1 MLKEM
6 DANYQKTK
14 ETLEAYGIRPTSQ
27 RLEMAHLILS
37 ANQHLTAEDVFH
49 LVNTHFPHASRA
61 TVFNNLKLF
70 SEKGVIG
77 TLDLKNGITLY
88 DSNLDRHHHA
98 LNEATGEIIDVYL
111 DAETESKVHSL
122 MKQELETK
130 LGKNWKNSK
139 LLITLKG
146 EC

>member
-1 MLKEM
+1 M
-6 DANYQKTK
+6 DQNYQKIK
-14 ETLEAYGIRPTSQ
+14 EILESFGIRATSQ

-37 ANQHLTAEDVFH
+37 EHQHLTAEDVFN

-77 TLDLKNGITLY
+77 TLDLKNGITHY
-88 DSNLDRHHHA
+88 DSNTDRHHHA
-98 LNEATGEIIDVYL
+98 LNEETGEILDVYL
-111 DAETESKVHSL
+111 DPETENKVHNL
-122 MKQELETK
+122 MKQDLESK
-130 LGKNWKNSK
+130 LGKDWKDSK

-146 EC
+146 KV

>member
-1 MLKEM
+1 M
-6 DANYQKTK
+6 DQNYQKTK
-14 ETLEAYGIRPTSQ
+14 EILESFGIRATSQ

-37 ANQHLTAEDVFH
+37 AHQHLTAEDVFH

-77 TLDLKNGITLY
+77 TLDLKNGITHY
-88 DSNLDRHHHA
+88 DSNTERHHHA
-98 LNEATGEIIDVYL
+98 LNEQTGEITDVYL
-111 DAETESKVHSL
+111 DPETEEKVHQL
-122 MKQELETK
+122 LKEDLETK
-130 LGKNWKNSK
+130 LGKGWKNSR

-146 EC
+146 FM

>member
-1 MLKEM
+1 M
-6 DANYQKTK
+6 DQNYQKTK
-14 ETLEAYGIRPTSQ
+14 EILESFGIRATSQ

-37 ANQHLTAEDVFH
+37 EHQHLTAEDVFH

-77 TLDLKNGITLY
+77 TLDLKNGITHY
-88 DSNLDRHHHA
+88 DSNTSRHHHA
-98 LNEATGEIIDVYL
+98 LNEETGEIMDVYL
-111 DAETESKVHSL
+111 DPETETTVHNLMRKDLESKI
-122 MKQELETK
+122 
-130 LGKNWKNSK
+130 GKDWKNSR

-146 EC
+146 KV